1 MMPEDFYKK
10 NLEMW
15 EQFTSNYM
23 DTMFKTV
30 EKAMDQSETFRDRV
44 DKAVAEAVSSQM
56 DATLATLKSLQK
68 QVENLSKKVDQLI
81 DDNKA

>member
-1 MMPEDFYKK
+1 MPEDFYKK